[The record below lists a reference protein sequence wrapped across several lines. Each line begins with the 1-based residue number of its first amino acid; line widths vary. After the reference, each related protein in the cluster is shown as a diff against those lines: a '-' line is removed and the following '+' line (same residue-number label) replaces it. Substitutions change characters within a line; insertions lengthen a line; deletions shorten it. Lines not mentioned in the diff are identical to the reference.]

1 MNAEGTKITGMVA
14 VCSGDDGSV
23 RFDYEIDL
31 AQNKVIYHVKS
42 PWGAM
47 TGFEYAK
54 AKACFDDWCKSL

>member
-1 MNAEGTKITGMVA
+1 MNAKGTKITGMVA

-31 AQNKVIYHVKS
+31 AQNKVIYHVQS

-47 TGFEYAK
+47 TGFEYAT